1 VHRAQNRRRMGEKMK
16 LIRPPF
22 TSTKLTEE
30 KDTNSKIFTVRLN
43 AEQIQQLEWCKKTL
57 SQPKDSTA
65 FKQVFEFGLFVLQ
78 QDLTGKVLST
88 VFKNKQNNYRTG
100 AIDPEDI

>member
-1 VHRAQNRRRMGEKMK
+1 MNNIQYEK
-16 LIRPPF
+16 PF
-22 TSTKLTEE
+22 LRKNL
-30 KDTNSKIFTVRLN
+30 DTASDSKVFTVRLN
-43 AEQIQQLEWCKKTL
+43 EEQINQLEWCKRVL

-100 AIDPEDI
+100 ALDPDDL

>member
-1 VHRAQNRRRMGEKMK
+1 MRKV
-16 LIRPPF
+16 IRPAF
-22 TSTKLTEE
+22 TSTTLDED
-30 KDTNSKIFTVRLN
+30 KDTSSKIFTVRLN
-43 AEQIQQLEWCKKTL
+43 SEQIKQLDWCKRVL

-88 VFKNKQNNYRTG
+88 VFKNKQNNYRVG
-100 AIDPEDI
+100 ALDPEDL

>member
-1 VHRAQNRRRMGEKMK
+1 MLKRPIFTTTTLDEDK
-16 LIRPPF
+16 L
-22 TSTKLTEE
+22 SSASS
-30 KDTNSKIFTVRLN
+30 DKIFTVRLN
-43 AEQIQQLEWCKKTL
+43 KEQIEQLEYCKRVL

-88 VFKNKQNNYRTG
+88 VFKNKQLNYRTG
-100 AIDPEDI
+100 VLDPEDL

>member
-1 VHRAQNRRRMGEKMK
+1 MNNIQYEK
-16 LIRPPF
+16 PF
-22 TSTKLTEE
+22 VRKNLESSTEGKV
-30 KDTNSKIFTVRLN
+30 FTVRLN
-43 AEQIQQLEWCKKTL
+43 EEQINQLEWCKRVL

-100 AIDPEDI
+100 ALDPDDL

>member
-1 VHRAQNRRRMGEKMK
+1 LSK
-16 LIRPPF
+16 LIRPAF
-22 TSTKLTEE
+22 TSTTLEE
-30 KDTNSKIFTVRLN
+30 DKDTSSKIFTVRLN
-43 AEQIQQLEWCKKTL
+43 SEQIQQLDWCKRVL

-88 VFKNKQNNYRTG
+88 VLKNKQNNYRTG
-100 AIDPEDI
+100 AIDPEDL

>member
-1 VHRAQNRRRMGEKMK
+1 MTLVRE
-16 LIRPPF
+16 PF
-22 TSTKLTEE
+22 TKTKLDEE
-30 KDTNSKIFTVRLN
+30 QDQTSKIFTVRLN
-43 AEQIQQLEWCKKTL
+43 SEQIQQLDWCKKVL

-78 QDLTGKVLST
+78 QDLTGKVLTT

-100 AIDPEDI
+100 AIDPEDVW

>member
-1 VHRAQNRRRMGEKMK
+1 MT
-16 LIRPPF
+16 LIREPF
-22 TSTKLTEE
+22 TSTRLDSE
-30 KDTNSKIFTVRLN
+30 KDQNSKIFTVRLN
-43 AEQIQQLEWCKKTL
+43 QEQIQQLEWCKKVL

-78 QDLTGKVLST
+78 QDLTGKVLTT

-100 AIDPEDI
+100 ALDPEDI

>member
-1 VHRAQNRRRMGEKMK
+1 MPI
-16 LIRPPF
+16 IREPF
-22 TSTKLTEE
+22 TSNRLDSE
-30 KDTNSKIFTVRLN
+30 KDQNSKIFTVRLN
-43 AEQIQQLEWCKKTL
+43 QEQIQQLEWCKKVL

-78 QDLTGKVLST
+78 QDLTGKVLTT

-100 AIDPEDI
+100 ALDPEDI